1 MKRLIIYLDAFGQT
15 PQLLI
20 NHQNKYHSFFGG
32 IMTIF
37 LYIISI
43 IAFGFFSM
51 ELFRKRSPSVNLS
64 TQADEHPSKIP
75 FYGNFEFLIG
85 VQNSSM
91 LVHMDETIYYAKG
104 YIFSTIKNES
114 GSFNIATE
122 IDVEPCDKALKDTDT
137 YEFVKHV
144 NIEDYYC
151 FSKKQLKA
159 INDDLYINDFW
170 NNDGFRMLQ
179 VKFYEC
185 KNTTERNNCKPQ
197 EYIDKYL
204 KLQEIS
210 LYYIDNFVK
219 TTNYRKPFERGMK
232 EVFYYV
238 SNSYTF
244 YLTNYI
250 HHLEVHSDDG
260 LLFTT
265 NHIKDSFKVDYLRD
279 LTIYQKSDTFF
290 AQYTMQFNNVK
301 EIYYRKY
308 YKLQDLAAQVG
319 GIFKILG
326 VIFYIFSAFN
336 SEHGY
341 YEYLINSFF
350 RINKESNTEQIK
362 VSSSA
367 NISKPP
373 SHSTQIILSAHNE
386 IRIRSKLKKKKISL
400 SFIDKAFILSCF
412 PKSAKKSNNLKY
424 KLYYN
429 GRFQLTTILEI
440 KRVLKQLYYYDII
453 MNYMFSESDKKNS
466 EILKPELSDN
476 RAIPVNIKLFDD
488 STATAKHIIDAINKI
503 KKLTSKEMSFG

>member
-1 MKRLIIYLDAFGQT
+1 
-15 PQLLI
+15 
-20 NHQNKYHSFFGG
+20 
-32 IMTIF
+32 
-37 LYIISI
+37 
-43 IAFGFFSM
+43 
-51 ELFRKRSPSVNLS
+51 
-64 TQADEHPSKIP
+64 
-75 FYGNFEFLIG
+75 
-85 VQNSSM
+85 
-91 LVHMDETIYYAKG
+91 
-104 YIFSTIKNES
+104 
-114 GSFNIATE
+114 
-122 IDVEPCDKALKDTDT
+122 
-137 YEFVKHV
+137 
-144 NIEDYYC
+144 
-151 FSKKQLKA
+151 
-159 INDDLYINDFW
+159 
-170 NNDGFRMLQ
+170 
-179 VKFYEC
+179 
-185 KNTTERNNCKPQ
+185 
-197 EYIDKYL
+197 
-204 KLQEIS
+204 
-210 LYYIDNFVK
+210 
-219 TTNYRKPFERGMK
+219 
-232 EVFYYV
+232 
-238 SNSYTF
+238 
-244 YLTNYI
+244 
-250 HHLEVHSDDG
+250 
-260 LLFTT
+260 
-265 NHIKDSFKVDYLRD
+265 
-279 LTIYQKSDTFF
+279 
-290 AQYTMQFNNVK
+290 MQFNNVK

-367 NISKPP
+367 NISKPH

-466 EILKPELSDN
+466 EMLKPELSDN